1 MLQVLATGAGSDTG
15 TTAPGTA
22 ELSGWLTRLASV
34 DGDAPD
40 GVLIDQIGVLERMK
54 AACAAAQAV
63 LTAAFVT
70 SQTAGVTGATKKDER
85 LRASITGQV
94 ALARRVSPT
103 RGGQHVGLATALVEM
118 PHTMAALR
126 AGEITEWRAT
136 LITRATACL
145 TTEHRQV
152 VNSELAG
159 RLAGMGDRRI
169 ADAAT
174 GIAQRLDPAAWV
186 ARNRKAVGGRRVS
199 IRPAP
204 DTMSYL
210 TAVLPVAQG
219 VAVYAALSAHAGS
232 AKAGGDHRTRGQVMA
247 DEFVHRLTTT
257 GATTAG
263 PRTGASETATDTTSA
278 DTTSADTTS
287 ADTTGSDTTGS
298 DATAAGATAPD
309 ASVPHDGAP
318 GTGTVIYSAADAVV
332 GQSNPAPDNPTSGV
346 PDPDGI
352 PPGVNVE
359 IQLVMTDRT
368 LLDGDDEPAILTGY
382 GPIPAALVRRLI
394 RGAGPGTTTWVRRL
408 FTDPVTGHLATA
420 DTRRRIFT
428 PAARHYLIARDQYCR
443 TPYCGA
449 PIRHADHT
457 SPHAR
462 GGPTSISNGQ
472 GLCENCNYTKEAP
485 GWNHQAAGDGTG
497 ILITTPTGHTTRSDP
512 PPPPRSIPW
521 AETGAPGAT
530 SDDADVSGSAL
541 SRRERSA

>member
-1 MLQVLATGAGSDTG
+1 MLQALATSLESGTGPDTGLGAGTGAPDTTELTGPG
-15 TTAPGTA
+15 TAELTAPGTA
-22 ELSGWLTRLASV
+22 ELSGWLTRLAAV

-54 AACAAAQAV
+54 SACAAAQAV

-70 SQTAGVTGATKKDER
+70 SRTAGVTGTTRKEER
-85 LRASITGQV
+85 VRASVTAQV

-103 RGGQHVGLATALVEM
+103 RGGQHVGLATALVMEM

-126 AGEITEWRAT
+126 SGDITEWRAT

-152 VNSELAG
+152 VDGELAG
-159 RLAGMGDRRI
+159 RLTGMGDRRI
-169 ADAAT
+169 AEAAT

-219 VAVYAALSAHAGS
+219 VAVYAALNAHAGT
-232 AKAGGDHRTRGQVMA
+232 ARAGGDHRSRGQLMA
-247 DEFVHRLTTT
+247 DELVHRITTPHL
-257 GATTAG
+257 ATST
-263 PRTGASETATDTTSA
+263 TDTPDCTSG
-278 DTTSADTTS
+278 SAAPDP
-287 ADTTGSDTTGS
+287 AAPDPAAPDPAAP
-298 DATAAGATAPD
+298 DPAAPDPATAEAVALGTAAPD
-309 ASVPHDGAP
+309 PSATGGAP
-318 GTGTVIYSAADAVV
+318 AAA
-332 GQSNPAPDNPTSGV
+332 APPN

-368 LLDGDDEPAILTGY
+368 LLDGDEEPAILTGY
-382 GPIPAALVRRLI
+382 GPIPAALARRLI
-394 RGAGPGTTTWVRRL
+394 RGADPGTTTWVRRL

-457 SPHAR
+457 TPHAR

-472 GLCENCNYTKEAP
+472 GLCENCNYTKQAP
-485 GWNHQAAGDGTG
+485 GWNHQATGDGVG

-512 PPPPRSIPW
+512 PPPPRSAPW
-521 AETGAPGAT
+521 VAAT
-530 SDDADVSGSAL
+530 
-541 SRRERSA
+541 ERSGYPTRPDLSQSA

>member
-1 MLQVLATGAGSDTG
+1 MLQYVFERPVDADPPSTGELA
-15 TTAPGTA
+15 
-22 ELSGWLTRLASV
+22 GWVTRLAAV
-34 DGDAPD
+34 DGTAPD
-40 GVLIDQIGVLERMK
+40 AVLIDQIGVLERMK
-54 AACAAAQAV
+54 SACAAAQAV
-63 LTAAFVT
+63 LTTAFVA
-70 SQTAGVTGATKKDER
+70 SRTAGITGATKKEER
-85 LRASITGQV
+85 LRASVTGQV

-103 RGGQHVGLATALVEM
+103 RGGQHVGLASALVEM

-126 AGEITEWRAT
+126 TGEITEWRAT

-145 TTEHRQV
+145 TTEHRAAV
-152 VNSELAG
+152 DTELAG
-159 RLAGMGDRRI
+159 RLAGMGDRHI

-219 VAVYAALSAHAGS
+219 VAVYAALNAHAGT
-232 AKAGGDHRTRGQVMA
+232 AKAGGDPRSRGQVMA
-247 DEFVHRLTTT
+247 DEFVHRITTPHL
-257 GATTAG
+257 APSTT
-263 PRTGASETATDTTSA
+263 ETPDSTSGSAAPDPAATDPA
-278 DTTSADTTS
+278 APDP
-287 ADTTGSDTTGS
+287 
-298 DATAAGATAPD
+298 ATPGVAAPGAGAISNSGTDGVTAPPNP
-309 ASVPHDGAP
+309 VPEA
-318 GTGTVIYSAADAVV
+318 
-332 GQSNPAPDNPTSGV
+332 

-359 IQLVMTDRT
+359 IQLVMTERT

-428 PAARHYLIARDQYCR
+428 PTARNYLIARDQYCR

-457 SPHAR
+457 DPHAR
-462 GGPTSISNGQ
+462 GGSTSISNGQ
-472 GLCENCNYTKEAP
+472 GLCENCNYTKQAP
-485 GWNHQAAGDGTG
+485 GWTHQATGDGTG

-512 PPPPRSIPW
+512 PPPPRSAPW
-521 AETGAPGAT
+521 GETIQQQDAGPDEDAT
-530 SDDADVSGSAL
+530 ASEHRPPPDIQ
-541 SRRERSA
+541 RSA